1 MVYPKRPLAALM
13 LLVIATT
20 TAISVSAQNSAADQQ
35 KLNEYR
41 AQLSTLQREE
51 GELRQQITAKQR
63 ELETVR
69 SKPSPEQAELADA
82 RQQVEAARAEFKASP
97 TPENDAKLKN
107 AEFKHTLADR
117 KFAKGNAEA
126 AAISTQIE
134 QLQRQLSSRQSQIA
148 GVNQQISTQATAN
161 AQLDQ
166 RLAKERSQRE
176 LQAKE
181 LEQSKRDAEAAQK
194 EIAQL
199 KAMLAQKEAAT
210 AAGVKTAA
218 VAKPAAAAVVAAP
231 AVAAAA
237 KPAAA
242 VAVAKPVSMPVAAAP
257 AAAASIA
264 KPATASGGDTSIAKL
279 TTQSE
284 VLGALQSLTQR
295 VSGEEP
301 DRRERPVNEILH
313 FKQMQGGQEV
323 AKRRITMNALGNG
336 QFRGEED
343 VKPGSYQLVVGLKY
357 WKLDFAPTDNGRFVF
372 LLDYSNDKAPQLK
385 VYNKAL
391 EGA

>member
-20 TAISVSAQNSAADQQ
+20 TAISVSAQNSQAEQQ
-35 KLNEYR
+35 KLNDYR

-69 SKPSPEQAELADA
+69 SRPSPEQAELADA
-82 RQQVEAARAEFKASP
+82 RKQVEAARAEFKASP

-107 AEFKHTLADR
+107 AEFKYTLADR

-134 QLQRQLSSRQSQIA
+134 QLQRQLGSRQSQIA
-148 GVNQQISTQATAN
+148 GVNQQISAQATAN

-176 LQAKE
+176 LQTRE
-181 LEQSKRDAEAAQK
+181 LEQSKREAEAAQK
-194 EIAQL
+194 EIERL

-210 AAGVKTAA
+210 AAGAKTAAVATTATAAAVAAPAAAVAAKPATAVAVAAPAATSPA
-218 VAKPAAAAVVAAP
+218 VAKPAAAG
-231 AVAAAA
+231 
-237 KPAAA
+237 
-242 VAVAKPVSMPVAAAP
+242 
-257 AAAASIA
+257 
-264 KPATASGGDTSIAKL
+264 GGDTSIAKL

-295 VSGEEP
+295 VNAEEK

-313 FKQMQGGQEV
+313 FKQMQGDKEV

-343 VKPGSYQLVVGLKY
+343 VMPGSYQLVVGLKY
-357 WKLDFAPTDNGRFVF
+357 WKLDFAPAENGRFVF
-372 LLDYSNDKAPQLK
+372 LLDYSDVKAPQLK
-385 VYNKAL
+385 VYKKAL
-391 EGA
+391 EGG